1 MGKGRPELQK
11 VRTLDGRVEHVS
23 LEVSQD
29 GDRARGLD
37 LEVDRVKVL
46 SLEQDES
53 LAKDSRI
60 SPEQQQAMTSG
71 AADRARASR
80 RGRDAP

>member
-1 MGKGRPELQK
+1 MGRDAIGKGRPELQE

-23 LEVSQD
+23 LEIDQD

-37 LEVDRVKVL
+37 LEIDRVKVL

-53 LAKDSRI
+53 LAKESRI
-60 SPEQQQAMTSG
+60 SPGE
-71 AADRARASR
+71 AASDDERSC
-80 RGRDAP
+80 